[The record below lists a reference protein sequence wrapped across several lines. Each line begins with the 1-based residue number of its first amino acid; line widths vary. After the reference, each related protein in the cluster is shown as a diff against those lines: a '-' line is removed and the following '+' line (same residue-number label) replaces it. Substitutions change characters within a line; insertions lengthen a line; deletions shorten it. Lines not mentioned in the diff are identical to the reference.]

1 MDDAFTYTC
10 KAFELAEGGATVFEV
25 EEYLLLDGF
34 VKLLEGATVGGAC
47 FCFVD
52 PGLELGE
59 GDSVEHGPG
68 VADLEDGFYGA
79 VELAPGTVV
88 VVFDVVY
95 DTCLDGVD
103 CRLPPS
109 CKA

>member
-47 FCFVD
+47 FCF
-52 PGLELGE
+52 
-59 GDSVEHGPG
+59 
-68 VADLEDGFYGA
+68 
-79 VELAPGTVV
+79 LAIVV
-88 VVFDVVY
+88 VDVAAGNALEGFSHGLFALSDEQVE
-95 DTCLDGVD
+95 VV
-103 CRLPPS
+103 
-109 CKA
+109 